1 MTSQPENPRAKRMWV
16 EVCAIESCTFL
27 GHLTNEPRFIDALS
41 PGDVIEFEWKHVAQL
56 E

>member
-1 MTSQPENPRAKRMWV
+1 MWV
-16 EVCAIESCTFL
+16 EVCAIESFTFL
-27 GHLTNEPRFIDALS
+27 GHLTNEPQFIDALS